1 MKKDIVDIL
10 LLGRYI
16 ILYIKIGK
24 LLVSIANSCHNCPID
39 DAPNANTK
47 SGSSVNFCHGLGL

>member
-1 MKKDIVDIL
+1 MFI
-10 LLGRYI
+10 
-16 ILYIKIGK
+16 